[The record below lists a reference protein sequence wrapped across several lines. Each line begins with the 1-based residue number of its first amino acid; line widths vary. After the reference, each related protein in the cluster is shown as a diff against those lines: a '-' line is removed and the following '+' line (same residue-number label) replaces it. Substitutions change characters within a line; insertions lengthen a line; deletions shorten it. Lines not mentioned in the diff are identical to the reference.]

1 MQPSKSERVDCIF
14 IDLKL
19 TLTHN
24 LKKVLKSQLVAS
36 INKND
41 SRWDKTMV
49 LAIRIRGHHVLIVGK
64 NCLVTK
70 NPQLL

>member
-1 MQPSKSERVDCIF
+1 MQPLKSERVDCIF

-24 LKKVLKSQLVAS
+24 FKKVFKSQLVAF

-49 LAIRIRGHHVLIVGK
+49 LAIRICGHHVLIVEK
-64 NCLVTK
+64 KMSCH
-70 NPQLL
+70 